1 MKTDTLFYQLFLSFH
16 SLLFELIE
24 RPITEA
30 EGYQFSSVEVKEK
43 AFRFDGIFTP
53 ETNDKP
59 FFLIEVQFQPKED
72 FYWEFLSEIFLYLN
86 QYRPTQEW
94 QAVAIFARRSF
105 EPEIPN
111 HVREIIA
118 SNRIVR
124 VYLEDWLDR
133 ETDSFA
139 IAIIQLILSSESQAV
154 TMARQLGDKIEQER
168 DTEIQEQVLEL
179 VETVLVYKFPK
190 LNRQE
195 IEAMF
200 TYSDL
205 KQTRVYQEAR
215 EEGEQRGEQRGLKL
229 GEQKGLKLGEQLG
242 LKLGEQKGLK
252 LGEQK
257 GLKLGEQRGLV
268 KGQATMLLRLLNR
281 KFGQISPSLRGKVNK
296 LSAKQL
302 ENLAEALFDLETIA
316 DLSDW
321 LKTQGK
327 GK

>member
-1 MKTDTLFYQLFLSFH
+1 MKTDTLFYQLFQSFH

-30 EGYQFSSVEVKEK
+30 EEYQFSSVEVKEK
-43 AFRFDGIFTP
+43 AFRFDGIFIP
-53 ETNDKP
+53 ATNDKP

-72 FYWEFLSEIFLYLN
+72 FYWEFPSEIFLYLN
-86 QYRPTQEW
+86 QYRPKQEW

-124 VYLEDWLDR
+124 VYLDDWLDR

-139 IAIIQLILSSESQAV
+139 INIIQLILSTESQAV
-154 TMARQLGDKIEQER
+154 TMARQLGEKIEQEN
-168 DTEIQEQVLEL
+168 DPEIQEQVLEL
-179 VETVLVYKFPK
+179 IETVLVYKFPK

-205 KQTRVYQEAR
+205 KQTRVYQEAK
-215 EEGEQRGEQRGLKL
+215 EEGEQRGLQLGEQRGLQL
-229 GEQKGLKLGEQLG
+229 GEQKGLKLGE
-242 LKLGEQKGLK
+242 K
-252 LGEQK
+252 
-257 GLKLGEQRGLV
+257 RGLV
-268 KGQATMLLRLLNR
+268 KGQATMLMRLLNR

-302 ENLAEALFDLETIA
+302 ENLAEALFDLETIT

-327 GK
+327 AK

>member
-1 MKTDTLFYQLFLSFH
+1 M
-16 SLLFELIE
+16 
-24 RPITEA
+24 
-30 EGYQFSSVEVKEK
+30 
-43 AFRFDGIFTP
+43 
-53 ETNDKP
+53 
-59 FFLIEVQFQPKED
+59 
-72 FYWEFLSEIFLYLN
+72 
-86 QYRPTQEW
+86 
-94 QAVAIFARRSF
+94 
-105 EPEIPN
+105 
-111 HVREIIA
+111 
-118 SNRIVR
+118 R
-124 VYLEDWLDR
+124 VYLEDWLNR

-154 TMARQLGDKIEQER
+154 TMARRLGEKIEQEN
-168 DTEIQEQVLEL
+168 DPEIQEQVLEL
-179 VETVLVYKFPK
+179 IETLLVYKFPK
-190 LNRQE
+190 LSRQE
-195 IEAMF
+195 IETMF

-215 EEGEQRGEQRGLKL
+215 EEGELRGEK
-229 GEQKGLKLGEQLG
+229 
-242 LKLGEQKGLK
+242 
-252 LGEQK
+252 
-257 GLKLGEQRGLV
+257 RGLV

>member
-1 MKTDTLFYQLFLSFH
+1 MKTDTLFYQLFQSFH

-43 AFRFDGIFTP
+43 AFRFDGIFIP
-53 ETNDKP
+53 ATNDKP

-86 QYRPTQEW
+86 QYRPKQEW

-111 HVREIIA
+111 YVREIIA

-124 VYLEDWLDR
+124 VYLDDWLDR

-139 IAIIQLILSSESQAV
+139 INIIQLILSSESQAV
-154 TMARQLGDKIEQER
+154 TMARRLGEKIEQEN
-168 DTEIQEQVLEL
+168 DPEIQEQVLEL
-179 VETVLVYKFPK
+179 IETVLVYKFPK
-190 LNRQE
+190 LSRQE
-195 IEAMF
+195 IETMF

-215 EEGEQRGEQRGLKL
+215 EEGELRGEK
-229 GEQKGLKLGEQLG
+229 
-242 LKLGEQKGLK
+242 
-252 LGEQK
+252 
-257 GLKLGEQRGLV
+257 RGLV

-296 LSAKQL
+296 LSTKQL
-302 ENLAEALFDLETIA
+302 ENLAEALFDLEVIA

-327 GK
+327 AK

>member
-1 MKTDTLFYQLFLSFH
+1 M
-16 SLLFELIE
+16 
-24 RPITEA
+24 
-30 EGYQFSSVEVKEK
+30 
-43 AFRFDGIFTP
+43 
-53 ETNDKP
+53 
-59 FFLIEVQFQPKED
+59 
-72 FYWEFLSEIFLYLN
+72 
-86 QYRPTQEW
+86 
-94 QAVAIFARRSF
+94 
-105 EPEIPN
+105 
-111 HVREIIA
+111 
-118 SNRIVR
+118 R

-154 TMARQLGDKIEQER
+154 TMARRLGDKIEQEN
-168 DTEIQEQVLEL
+168 DPEIQEQVLEL
-179 VETVLVYKFPK
+179 IETVLVYKFPK
-190 LNRQE
+190 LTRQE

-215 EEGEQRGEQRGLKL
+215 EEGELRGEQRGL
-229 GEQKGLKLGEQLG
+229 Q
-242 LKLGEQKGLK
+242 

-316 DLSDW
+316 DLSAW

>member
-1 MKTDTLFYQLFLSFH
+1 MRTDTLFYQLFNAFH

-24 RPITEA
+24 RPISEA
-30 EGYQFSSVEVKEK
+30 EGYEFSSVEVKEK
-43 AFRFDGIFTP
+43 AFRFDGIFIP
-53 ETNDKP
+53 KAKDKP
-59 FFLIEVQFQPKED
+59 IYLIEVQFQQKED
-72 FYWEFLSEIFLYLN
+72 FYWEYLSEIYLYLN
-86 QYRPTQEW
+86 QSRPEHDW
-94 QAVAIFARRSF
+94 KAIAIFARRSY
-105 EPEIPN
+105 EPEPRS
-111 HVREIIA
+111 HVQEML
-118 SNRIVR
+118 NCQRIQR
-124 VYLEDWLDR
+124 VYLEDLVDR

-154 TMARQLGDKIEQER
+154 AMARQLGEKIEQEN
-168 DTEIQEQVLEL
+168 DPEIQEQVLEL
-179 VETVLVYKFPK
+179 IETVLVYKFPK
-190 LNRQE
+190 LSRQE

-215 EEGEQRGEQRGLKL
+215 EEGELR
-229 GEQKGLKLGEQLG
+229 
-242 LKLGEQKGLK
+242 
-252 LGEQK
+252 
-257 GLKLGEQRGLV
+257 GEQRGLV

>member
-1 MKTDTLFYQLFLSFH
+1 MKTDTLFYQLFQSFH

-43 AFRFDGIFTP
+43 AFRFDGIFIP
-53 ETNDKP
+53 ATNDKP

-86 QYRPTQEW
+86 QYRPKQEW

-124 VYLEDWLDR
+124 VYLDDWLDR

-154 TMARQLGDKIEQER
+154 AMARQLGEKIEQEN
-168 DTEIQEQVLEL
+168 DPEIQEQVLEL
-179 VETVLVYKFPK
+179 IETVLVYKFPK
-190 LNRQE
+190 LSRQE

-215 EEGEQRGEQRGLKL
+215 EEGELRGEQRGL
-229 GEQKGLKLGEQLG
+229 Q
-242 LKLGEQKGLK
+242 

-268 KGQATMLLRLLNR
+268 KGQSTMLLRMLNR

-296 LSAKQL
+296 LSTKQL

-321 LKTQGK
+321 LKTK
-327 GK
+327 GKNN

>member
-1 MKTDTLFYQLFLSFH
+1 MRTDTLFHQLFNAFH

-24 RPITEA
+24 RPISEA
-30 EGYQFSSVEVKEK
+30 EGYEFSSVEVKEK
-43 AFRFDGIFTP
+43 AFRFDGIFIP
-53 ETNDKP
+53 KAKDKLIY
-59 FFLIEVQFQPKED
+59 LIEVQFQQKED
-72 FYWEFLSEIFLYLN
+72 FYWEYLSEIYLYLN
-86 QYRPTQEW
+86 QYRPEQDW
-94 QAVAIFARRSF
+94 KAIAIFARRSY
-105 EPEIPN
+105 EPEPRS
-111 HVREIIA
+111 HVQEML
-118 SNRIVR
+118 NCQRILR
-124 VYLEDWLDR
+124 VYLEDLVDR

-139 IAIIQLILSSESQAV
+139 IAIVQLILSSESQAV
-154 TMARQLGDKIEQER
+154 AMARQLGDKIEQEN
-168 DTEIQEQVLEL
+168 DPEIQEQVLEL
-179 VETVLVYKFPK
+179 IETVLVYKFPK
-190 LNRQE
+190 LTRQE

-205 KQTRVYQEAR
+205 KQTRVYQDAK
-215 EEGEQRGEQRGLKL
+215 EEGEQRGEQRGL
-229 GEQKGLKLGEQLG
+229 Q
-242 LKLGEQKGLK
+242 

-316 DLSDW
+316 DLSAW

-327 GK
+327 AN

>member
-1 MKTDTLFYQLFLSFH
+1 
-16 SLLFELIE
+16 LLFELIE
-24 RPITEA
+24 RPISEA
-30 EGYQFSSVEVKEK
+30 EGYEFSSVEVKEK
-43 AFRFDGIFTP
+43 AFRFDGIFIP
-53 ETNDKP
+53 KAKDKP
-59 FFLIEVQFQPKED
+59 IYLLEVQFQQKED
-72 FYWEFLSEIFLYLN
+72 FYWEYLSEIYLYLN
-86 QYRPTQEW
+86 QSRPEHDW
-94 QAVAIFARRSF
+94 KAIAIFARRSY
-105 EPEIPN
+105 EPEPRS
-111 HVREIIA
+111 HVQEMLNCQRL
-118 SNRIVR
+118 V
-124 VYLEDWLDR
+124 DR

-139 IAIIQLILSSESQAV
+139 IAIVQLILSSESQAV
-154 TMARQLGDKIEQER
+154 AMARQLGDKIEQEN
-168 DTEIQEQVLEL
+168 DPEIQEQVLEL
-179 VETVLVYKFPK
+179 IETVLVYKFPK
-190 LNRQE
+190 LSRQE

-215 EEGEQRGEQRGLKL
+215 EEGELRGEQRGEQRGL
-229 GEQKGLKLGEQLG
+229 Q
-242 LKLGEQKGLK
+242 LGEQKGLK

-302 ENLAEALFDLETIA
+302 ENLAETLFDLETIA

>member
-1 MKTDTLFYQLFLSFH
+1 MRTDTLFYQLFNAFH

-24 RPITEA
+24 RPISEA
-30 EGYQFSSVEVKEK
+30 EGYEFSSVEVKEK
-43 AFRFDGIFTP
+43 AFRFDGIFIP
-53 ETNDKP
+53 KAKDKP
-59 FFLIEVQFQPKED
+59 IYLLEVQFQQKED
-72 FYWEFLSEIFLYLN
+72 FYWEYLSEIYLYLN
-86 QYRPTQEW
+86 QYRPEHDW
-94 QAVAIFARRSF
+94 KAIAIFARRSY
-105 EPEIPN
+105 EPEPRS
-111 HVREIIA
+111 HVQEML
-118 SNRIVR
+118 NCQRIQR
-124 VYLEDWLDR
+124 VYLEDLVDR

-139 IAIIQLILSSESQAV
+139 IAIVQLILSSESQAV
-154 TMARQLGDKIEQER
+154 AMARQLGDKIEQEN
-168 DTEIQEQVLEL
+168 DPEIQEQVLEL
-179 VETVLVYKFPK
+179 IETVLVYKFPK

-215 EEGEQRGEQRGLKL
+215 EEGELRGEK
-229 GEQKGLKLGEQLG
+229 
-242 LKLGEQKGLK
+242 
-252 LGEQK
+252 
-257 GLKLGEQRGLV
+257 RGLV

-302 ENLAEALFDLETIA
+302 ENLAEALFDLETTA

>member
-1 MKTDTLFYQLFLSFH
+1 
-16 SLLFELIE
+16 
-24 RPITEA
+24 
-30 EGYQFSSVEVKEK
+30 V
-43 AFRFDGIFTP
+43 
-53 ETNDKP
+53 
-59 FFLIEVQFQPKED
+59 
-72 FYWEFLSEIFLYLN
+72 
-86 QYRPTQEW
+86 
-94 QAVAIFARRSF
+94 
-105 EPEIPN
+105 
-111 HVREIIA
+111 
-118 SNRIVR
+118 
-124 VYLEDWLDR
+124 DR

-139 IAIIQLILSSESQAV
+139 IAIVQLILSSESQAV
-154 TMARQLGDKIEQER
+154 AMARRLGEKIEQEN
-168 DTEIQEQVLEL
+168 DPEIQEQVLEL
-179 VETVLVYKFPK
+179 IETVLVYKFPK
-190 LNRQE
+190 LSRQE

-205 KQTRVYQEAR
+205 KQTRVYQDAK
-215 EEGEQRGEQRGLKL
+215 EEGEQRGEQRGL
-229 GEQKGLKLGEQLG
+229 Q
-242 LKLGEQKGLK
+242 

-316 DLSDW
+316 DLSAW

>member
-1 MKTDTLFYQLFLSFH
+1 
-16 SLLFELIE
+16 
-24 RPITEA
+24 
-30 EGYQFSSVEVKEK
+30 
-43 AFRFDGIFTP
+43 
-53 ETNDKP
+53 
-59 FFLIEVQFQPKED
+59 
-72 FYWEFLSEIFLYLN
+72 
-86 QYRPTQEW
+86 
-94 QAVAIFARRSF
+94 
-105 EPEIPN
+105 
-111 HVREIIA
+111 
-118 SNRIVR
+118 
-124 VYLEDWLDR
+124 
-133 ETDSFA
+133 
-139 IAIIQLILSSESQAV
+139 
-154 TMARQLGDKIEQER
+154 
-168 DTEIQEQVLEL
+168 
-179 VETVLVYKFPK
+179 
-190 LNRQE
+190 
-195 IEAMF
+195 MF

-215 EEGEQRGEQRGLKL
+215 EEGEQRGEQR
-229 GEQKGLKLGEQLG
+229 GLKLGEQLG

-327 GK
+327 AK

>member
-1 MKTDTLFYQLFLSFH
+1 
-16 SLLFELIE
+16 
-24 RPITEA
+24 
-30 EGYQFSSVEVKEK
+30 
-43 AFRFDGIFTP
+43 
-53 ETNDKP
+53 
-59 FFLIEVQFQPKED
+59 
-72 FYWEFLSEIFLYLN
+72 LN
-86 QYRPTQEW
+86 QSRPEHDW
-94 QAVAIFARRSF
+94 KAIAIFARRSY
-105 EPEIPN
+105 EPEPRS
-111 HVREIIA
+111 HVQEMLNCQRLQ
-118 SNRIVR
+118 R
-124 VYLEDWLDR
+124 VYLEDLVDR

-139 IAIIQLILSSESQAV
+139 IAIVQLILSSESQAV
-154 TMARQLGDKIEQER
+154 AMARQLGDKIEQEN
-168 DTEIQEQVLEL
+168 DPEIQEQVLEL
-179 VETVLVYKFPK
+179 IETVLVYKFPK
-190 LNRQE
+190 LTRQE

-205 KQTRVYQEAR
+205 KQTRVYQDAK
-215 EEGEQRGEQRGLKL
+215 EEGEQRGEQRGL
-229 GEQKGLKLGEQLG
+229 Q
-242 LKLGEQKGLK
+242 

-327 GK
+327 AK

>member
-1 MKTDTLFYQLFLSFH
+1 MKTDTLFYQLFQSFH

-43 AFRFDGIFTP
+43 AFRFDGIFIP
-53 ETNDKP
+53 ATNDKP
-59 FFLIEVQFQPKED
+59 FFLIEIQFQPKED

-86 QYRPTQEW
+86 QYRPKQEW

-111 HVREIIA
+111 YVREIIA

-124 VYLEDWLDR
+124 VYLDDWLER

-139 IAIIQLILSSESQAV
+139 ISIVQLILSSESQAV
-154 TMARQLGDKIEQER
+154 AMARRLGEKIEQEN
-168 DTEIQEQVLEL
+168 DPEIQEQVLEL
-179 VETVLVYKFPK
+179 IETVLVYKFPK
-190 LNRQE
+190 LTRQE

-205 KQTRVYQEAR
+205 KHTRVYQDAR
-215 EEGEQRGEQRGLKL
+215 EE
-229 GEQKGLKLGEQLG
+229 
-242 LKLGEQKGLK
+242 
-252 LGEQK
+252 
-257 GLKLGEQRGLV
+257 GEQRGLV